1 MCECTIKKIFAN
13 GEKIVSFMRHSLLE
27 GVRQLD
33 KTDLKVQF
41 RQLRAGD
48 ENAFVCI
55 YQTLKQP
62 VYTICW
68 RIVQVRE
75 TAEDLTQDIF
85 LKLYVSPPDESV
97 KNERAWVFQMAHNAS
112 IDALRKHRECSW
124 DGHERPSGHLD
135 LNSLDQ
141 SLDLEA
147 AMSMLP
153 EEYRLVLT
161 LHLNADLTFHQIG
174 QVMNLS
180 LSAVY
185 RIYRKAIKL
194 LQQLLNGGTV

>member
-1 MCECTIKKIFAN
+1 M
-13 GEKIVSFMRHSLLE
+13 E
-27 GVRQLD
+27 GVKQVD
-33 KTDLKVQF
+33 TIDLKAQF
-41 RQLRAGD
+41 KLLREGD
-48 ENAFVCI
+48 ETAFICI
-55 YQTLKQP
+55 YQSLKQP

-85 LKLYVSPPDESV
+85 LKLYISPPDENV

-124 DGHERPSGHLD
+124 DGNEYPSSQQD
-135 LNSLDQ
+135 LSTLEQ
-141 SLDLEA
+141 SMDLEA

-153 EEYRLVLT
+153 EDCRMVLT

-174 QVMNLS
+174 QMMNLS

-185 RIYRKAIKL
+185 RIYRKAIKM
-194 LQQLLNGGTV
+194 LQLLLNGGTV

>member
-1 MCECTIKKIFAN
+1 M
-13 GEKIVSFMRHSLLE
+13 E
-27 GVRQLD
+27 GVKQVDTINLKTQFQL
-33 KTDLKVQF
+33 
-41 RQLRAGD
+41 LREGD
-48 ENAFVCI
+48 ETAFVCI

-85 LKLYVSPPDESV
+85 LKLYISPPDETV

-112 IDALRKHRECSW
+112 IDALRKRRDCSW
-124 DGHERPSGHLD
+124 DGNDYPSYRQD
-135 LNSLDQ
+135 LSTLEQ
-141 SLDLEA
+141 SMDLEA

-153 EEYRLVLT
+153 EDYRLVLT

-185 RIYRKAIKL
+185 RIYRKAIKM

>member
-1 MCECTIKKIFAN
+1 
-13 GEKIVSFMRHSLLE
+13 MRHSFTE

-85 LKLYVSPPDESV
+85 LKLKLHKV
-97 KNERAWVFQMAHNAS
+97 
-112 IDALRKHRECSW
+112 I
-124 DGHERPSGHLD
+124 
-135 LNSLDQ
+135 Q
-141 SLDLEA
+141 SSEQ
-147 AMSMLP
+147 
-153 EEYRLVLT
+153 E
-161 LHLNADLTFHQIG
+161 I
-174 QVMNLS
+174 
-180 LSAVY
+180 
-185 RIYRKAIKL
+185 L
-194 LQQLLNGGTV
+194 LQVHP